1 MKVVNLRREKV
12 LQKEKRTKQF
22 KEDATKWY
30 YWKDI
35 ETTKWFEENIT
46 NRLKWKDIE
55 TNTLQEAF
63 YNVGENVVIFVLE

>member
-46 NRLKWKDIE
+46 NGGKTLKQTPYKKHFIM
-55 TNTLQEAF
+55 
-63 YNVGENVVIFVLE
+63 FVKML

>member
-46 NRLKWKDIE
+46 NSGKTLKK
-55 TNTLQEAF
+55 NTLQEAF
-63 YNVGENVVIFVLE
+63 YNARENVVIFVLE

>member
-35 ETTKWFEENIT
+35 ETT
-46 NRLKWKDIE
+46 
-55 TNTLQEAF
+55 TLQEAF